1 MMVYNIELHAYLP
14 KIEIYFFFISISGR
28 IRNIFPAEL
37 DPDPWEKNVGFITVK
52 RVTTS

>member
-1 MMVYNIELHAYLP
+1 MPTYL
-14 KIEIYFFFISISGR
+14 KYKYIFFFISISGR

-37 DPDPWEKNVGFITVK
+37 DPDPWEKNVGLITVK